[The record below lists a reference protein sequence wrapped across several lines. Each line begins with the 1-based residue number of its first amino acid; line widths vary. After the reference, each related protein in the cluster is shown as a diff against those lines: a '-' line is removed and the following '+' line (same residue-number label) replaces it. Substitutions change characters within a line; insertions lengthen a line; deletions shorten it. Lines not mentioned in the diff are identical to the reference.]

1 MVYVDYRVF
10 IFFAS
15 AQVASIG
22 CMCCMKCDCSISC
35 IAVVC
40 VTVTVVTS
48 H

>member
-15 AQVASIG
+15 AQVASI
-22 CMCCMKCDCSISC
+22 
-35 IAVVC
+35 AVVC